1 MPVSPLIF
9 ALLVV
14 SQKRGFFKTEGV
26 GLVFVPI
33 LPRYEIMVFAFQARA
48 LSKYKHLA
56 LSARALV
63 RRYIRNVGSE
73 WSVFR
78 VFLQEIYG
86 KKRPEKSE
94 DYFSVSNSYFRTAP
108 YICYA
113 RSISISHEQF
123 RVYTNRIETC
133 RKCLNVGG
141 YAEILP

>member
-1 MPVSPLIF
+1 M
-9 ALLVV
+9 
-14 SQKRGFFKTEGV
+14 

-33 LPRYEIMVFAFQARA
+33 LPRYEIMFFAFQARA
-48 LSKYKHLA
+48 LSKNKHL
-56 LSARALV
+56 
-63 RRYIRNVGSE
+63 RNVGSK

-94 DYFSVSNSYFRTAP
+94 DYFSVSNSYFRTVP

-123 RVYTNRIETC
+123 SVYTFIRIETY
-133 RKCLNVGG
+133 KNCLNVGG
-141 YAEILP
+141 CAQILT

>member
-1 MPVSPLIF
+1 M
-9 ALLVV
+9 
-14 SQKRGFFKTEGV
+14 

-33 LPRYEIMVFAFQARA
+33 LPRYEIMFFAFQARA
-48 LSKYKHLA
+48 LSKNKHLHLA

-63 RRYIRNVGSE
+63 RRYIRNVGSK

-86 KKRPEKSE
+86 KKRPEESE
-94 DYFSVSNSYFRTAP
+94 DYFSVSNSYFRTVP

-123 RVYTNRIETC
+123 SVYTFIRIETY
-133 RKCLNVGG
+133 KNCLNVGG
-141 YAEILP
+141 CAQILT